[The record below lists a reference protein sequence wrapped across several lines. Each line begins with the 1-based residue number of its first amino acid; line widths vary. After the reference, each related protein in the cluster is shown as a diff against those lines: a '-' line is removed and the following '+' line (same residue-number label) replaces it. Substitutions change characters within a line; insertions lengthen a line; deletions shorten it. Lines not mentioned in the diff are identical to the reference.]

1 MMKHLKP
8 FMGFINESL
17 ENIEIGIITPD
28 KVEEVV
34 DVLYSVFG
42 FLEKDRESL
51 KERVSPRLLNG
62 LSICL
67 SVHNK
72 VEGVYLLN
80 EKSAN
85 DFIQEIKE
93 GKIKDFP
100 AEETK
105 IYLDKEIIG
114 RGLQGIALAINPELK
129 GSGLGQS
136 LKDWVKNLNYD
147 YVWGVADKKLE
158 NIDNWKNSR
167 EILAESPT
175 RWATIQFFN

>member
-1 MMKHLKP
+1 MRHLKQ
-8 FMGFINESL
+8 FKGFLNESIG
-17 ENIEIGIITPD
+17 NIEIGIITTD

-67 SVHNK
+67 SIDNK
-72 VEGVYLLN
+72 VEGAYLLN

-93 GKIKDFP
+93 NKIKDFP
-100 AEETK
+100 SEETK
-105 IYLDKEIIG
+105 IYLDQEING
-114 RGLQGIALAINPELK
+114 KGLQGIALAINPDLK

-147 YVWGVADKKLE
+147 YIWGVADKKLE
-158 NIDNWKNSR
+158 NIENWKNTR
-167 EILAESPT
+167 ELLAESPT

>member
-1 MMKHLKP
+1 M
-8 FMGFINESL
+8 
-17 ENIEIGIITPD
+17 ITPD

-34 DVLYSVFG
+34 DVLYSSFG
-42 FLEKDRESL
+42 FLENDKESL
-51 KERVSPRLLNG
+51 KQRVSPRLLNG

-67 SVHNK
+67 SIDNK

-105 IYLDKEIIG
+105 IYLNKEIIG

-136 LKDWVKNLNYD
+136 LKNWVKNLNYD
-147 YVWGVADKKLE
+147 YIWGVADKKLE